1 MVGSAIVRA
10 LQKQGKTNIFTRTHS
25 QLDLINQADVQ
36 QFFTH
41 VKLKQVYLEISSI
54 MNSQALL
61 SV

>member
-1 MVGSAIVRA
+1 MVVSAIVRA
-10 LQKQGKTNIFTRTHS
+10 LQKQGKTNIFTRTHA
-25 QLDLINQADVQ
+25 QLDLTNQADVQ

-41 VKLKQVYLEISSI
+41 VKPRQVYLEISSI